1 MTAFVPAVNRFGQR
15 PHRLQVIG
23 QSSRSRAAVLAVL
36 FALIFLAGI
45 AVAAAAE
52 DGAKR
57 VNAYLDGLSS
67 LRADFEQFTFN
78 AERTRMMESR
88 GTLYL
93 QRPGRFRWEY
103 STPNR
108 QVIIAD
114 GSRVYLHDLELKQ
127 VSHQSQS
134 RALSGT
140 PALLLADGGPI
151 EKHFEASPIESTDG
165 RTWVELIPKAQDTDV
180 LRIELGFGKDNL
192 ESLIMEDSFGQT
204 TRLNFTGAERNAKLS
219 PDLFKMEQGA
229 MDDFLSFD

>member
-1 MTAFVPAVNRFGQR
+1 MTDFVHLVDRFGHHPWR
-15 PHRLQVIG
+15 IENPG
-23 QSSRSRAAVLAVL
+23 QSSRLRVVVLALL
-36 FALIFLAGI
+36 FPLILLSGI
-45 AVAAAAE
+45 ATANAAE
-52 DGAKR
+52 GAKR
-57 VNAYLDGLSS
+57 VNDYLAGLGS

-114 GSRVYLHDLELKQ
+114 GNRVYLHDLELKQ
-127 VSHQSQS
+127 VSHQSQN

-151 EKHFEASPIESTDG
+151 EKHFEASPIDSTDG
-165 RTWVELIPKAQDTDV
+165 RTWVELVPKAQDTDV
-180 LRIELGFGKDNL
+180 VRIELGFGKENL

-204 TRLNFTGAERNAKLS
+204 TRLNFTGTERNAKLS
-219 PDLFKMEQGA
+219 PNLFKMEQGA

>member
-1 MTAFVPAVNRFGQR
+1 MTDFIPLINRFGHR
-15 PHRLQVIG
+15 PRHLGNLG
-23 QSSRSRAAVLAVL
+23 QSSRLRVVVLAL
-36 FALIFLAGI
+36 LLPLILLSGI
-45 AVAAAAE
+45 ATANAAE
-52 DGAKR
+52 GAKR
-57 VNAYLDGLSS
+57 VNDYLAGLGS
-67 LRADFEQFTFN
+67 LRAEFEQFTFN

-127 VSHQSQS
+127 VSHQSQN

-151 EKHFEASPIESTDG
+151 ETHFDASPIESTDG

-180 LRIELGFGKDNL
+180 VRIELGFGKDNL

-219 PDLFKMEQGA
+219 PDLFKIEQGA

>member
-1 MTAFVPAVNRFGQR
+1 MTEFVPVVDRFGHCPR
-15 PHRLQVIG
+15 RLQASG
-23 QSSRSRAAVLAVL
+23 QSSRSRAVVLALL
-36 FALIFLAGI
+36 FSLILLSGI
-45 AVAAAAE
+45 AVAE

-57 VNAYLDGLSS
+57 VNDYLDGLSS

-88 GTLYL
+88 GTLFL

-108 QVIIAD
+108 QIIIAD

-204 TRLNFTGAERNAKLS
+204 TRLNFTGAERNATLS

-229 MDDFLSFD
+229 IDDFLSFD

>member
-1 MTAFVPAVNRFGQR
+1 MLDLFRLVDRFGHHPR
-15 PHRLQVIG
+15 RLENPG
-23 QSSRSRAAVLAVL
+23 QSSRLRVVVLALLLPLTLLSGIAAANAAEGAQRVNDY
-36 FALIFLAGI
+36 LAGL
-45 AVAAAAE
+45 
-52 DGAKR
+52 G
-57 VNAYLDGLSS
+57 S

-103 STPNR
+103 SAPNR

-180 LRIELGFGKDNL
+180 VRIELGFGKDNL

-219 PDLFKMEQGA
+219 PDLFKMDQGA

>member
-1 MTAFVPAVNRFGQR
+1 MTDFVPLIDRFGHR
-15 PHRLQVIG
+15 PRRLGNLG
-23 QSSRSRAAVLAVL
+23 QSSRLRVVVLAL
-36 FALIFLAGI
+36 LLPLILLSGI
-45 AVAAAAE
+45 ATANAAE
-52 DGAKR
+52 GAKR
-57 VNAYLDGLSS
+57 VNDYLAGLDS

-127 VSHQSQS
+127 VSHQNQN

-151 EKHFEASPIESTDG
+151 EKHFEAASIESTDG
-165 RTWVELIPKAQDTDV
+165 RDWVELIPKAEDTDV
-180 LRIELGFGKDNL
+180 VRIELGFGKENL

-219 PDLFKMEQGA
+219 LDLFKMEQGA

>member
-1 MTAFVPAVNRFGQR
+1 MMDFVPLIDRFGYR
-15 PHRLQVIG
+15 PRRLENPG
-23 QSSRSRAAVLAVL
+23 QSARSRVVVLAL
-36 FALIFLAGI
+36 LLPLILVSGI
-45 AVAAAAE
+45 ATANAAE
-52 DGAKR
+52 GAKR
-57 VNAYLDGLSS
+57 VNDYLSGLSS

-103 STPNR
+103 SAPSR
-108 QVIIAD
+108 QIIIAD

-151 EKHFEASPIESTDG
+151 ETHFEASPIESTDG
-165 RTWVELIPKAQDTDV
+165 RTWVELVPKAQDTDV

-219 PDLFKMEQGA
+219 PDLFKMDQGA

>member
-1 MTAFVPAVNRFGQR
+1 MTDVVPAIDRFGRRMSRRQA
-15 PHRLQVIG
+15 PG
-23 QSSRSRAAVLAVL
+23 QPSWARAVVLALIFALTLLAGIRAAVAADGAERVNDY
-36 FALIFLAGI
+36 LAG
-45 AVAAAAE
+45 
-52 DGAKR
+52 
-57 VNAYLDGLSS
+57 LTS

-103 STPNR
+103 DEPNR

-114 GSRVYLHDLELKQ
+114 GKRVYLHDLELKQ

-134 RALSGT
+134 QALSGT

-151 EKHFEASPIESTDG
+151 GSHFTASILPSTDG
-165 RTWVELIPKAQDTDV
+165 RDWVELIPKAQDTDV
-180 LRIELGFGKDNL
+180 LRIELGFGKDQL

-204 TRLNFTGAERNAKLS
+204 TRLNFSGAQRNTELS
-219 PDLFKMEQGA
+219 PDLFKMDQRA
-229 MDDFLSFD
+229 TDDFLSFD

>member
-1 MTAFVPAVNRFGQR
+1 
-15 PHRLQVIG
+15 
-23 QSSRSRAAVLAVL
+23 VLAL
-36 FALIFLAGI
+36 LCALILLSGI
-45 AVAAAAE
+45 GTAAAE
-52 DGAKR
+52 DEAKR
-57 VNAYLDGLSS
+57 VNDYLAGLTS

-151 EKHFEASPIESTDG
+151 EKHFEASPIEGTDG
-165 RTWVELIPKAQDTDV
+165 RTWVELVPKAQDTDV
-180 LRIELGFGKDNL
+180 VRIELGFGKDNL

-204 TRLNFTGAERNAKLS
+204 TRLNFTAAERNATLS

>member
-1 MTAFVPAVNRFGQR
+1 MLALFRLVDRFGHHPR
-15 PHRLQVIG
+15 RLENPG
-23 QSSRSRAAVLAVL
+23 QSSRLRVVVLALLLPLTLLSGIAAANAAEGAQRVNDY
-36 FALIFLAGI
+36 LAGL
-45 AVAAAAE
+45 
-52 DGAKR
+52 G
-57 VNAYLDGLSS
+57 S

-103 STPNR
+103 SAPNR

-180 LRIELGFGKDNL
+180 VRIELGFGKDNL

-219 PDLFKMEQGA
+219 PDLFKMDQGA

>member
-1 MTAFVPAVNRFGQR
+1 MHVVFFGSNGAAHKRLTGRIGTSRFWKTLGSALIVPALSVV
-15 PHRLQVIG
+15 VIG
-23 QSSRSRAAVLAVL
+23 SS
-36 FALIFLAGI
+36 
-45 AVAAAAE
+45 VAA
-52 DGAKR
+52 DGSGR
-57 VNAYLDGLSS
+57 VNDYLSGLNS

-88 GTLYL
+88 GTFYL

-103 STPNR
+103 DAPNR

-114 GSRVYLHDLELKQ
+114 GNRVYLHDLELNQ

-134 RALSGT
+134 RALAGT

-151 EKHFEASPIESTDG
+151 EKHFTASAIASTDG
-165 RTWVELIPKAQDTDV
+165 RDWVELIPKAQDTDV
-180 LRIELGFGKDNL
+180 LRIELGFGKDML

-204 TRLNFTGAERNAKLS
+204 TRLNFSGAERNATLS
-219 PDLFKMEQGA
+219 PDLFKIDQRA

>member
-1 MTAFVPAVNRFGQR
+1 MTDFLPLVDRFGHR
-15 PHRLQVIG
+15 PRRLVGSG
-23 QSSRSRAAVLAVL
+23 QSLRSRLVVLALLVP
-36 FALIFLAGI
+36 LILLSGI
-45 AVAAAAE
+45 TSAAAAE
-52 DGAKR
+52 GAKR
-57 VNAYLDGLSS
+57 VNDYLAGLSS
-67 LRADFEQFTFN
+67 LRAEFEQFTFN

-180 LRIELGFGKDNL
+180 VRIELGFGKDNL

>member
-1 MTAFVPAVNRFGQR
+1 MTDFVPSVDSFGQR
-15 PHRLQVIG
+15 PERLDERV
-23 QSSRSRAAVLAVL
+23 QSSRLRVVVLAML
-36 FALIFLAGI
+36 LPLILLSGI
-45 AVAAAAE
+45 ATANAAE
-52 DGAKR
+52 GAKR
-57 VNAYLDGLSS
+57 VNDYLAGLSS

-127 VSHQSQS
+127 VSHQSQN

-151 EKHFEASPIESTDG
+151 ETHFEASPIDSTDG

-192 ESLIMEDSFGQT
+192 ESLIMEDTFGQT

-219 PDLFKMEQGA
+219 PNLFKMDQGA

>member
-1 MTAFVPAVNRFGQR
+1 MRDFVRLVDRFGHHPR
-15 PHRLQVIG
+15 RFANTG
-23 QSSRSRAAVLAVL
+23 RSSRLRLVVLAVL
-36 FALIFLAGI
+36 LPLILLFGSAT
-45 AVAAAAE
+45 AYAAE
-52 DGAKR
+52 GAQR
-57 VNAYLDGLSS
+57 VNDYLAGLSS

-165 RTWVELIPKAQDTDV
+165 RTWVELVPKAQDTDV

-204 TRLNFTGAERNAKLS
+204 TRLNFTGAERNAELS